1 MLKRLES
8 EIRANPS
15 NSRGTVQF
23 YFWKFIHN
31 AIIHPLLSFPWS
43 GPRLLLAM
51 HDWTSKRC
59 PGAG

>member
-1 MLKRLES
+1 MVKLVVK
-8 EIRANPS
+8 
-15 NSRGTVQF
+15 TVDF

-31 AIIHPLLSFPWS
+31 AVIHPLLAFPYEPSWLQ
-43 GPRLLLAM
+43 RA